1 MQRILTIALFF
12 CLSANTLMAETLT
25 PQETVRLLI
34 TSIQKNDL
42 QSVLDTADLV
52 KIASHPR
59 HARDPKDLVAYLKKI
74 DLKKLQ
80 FQQIKISPL
89 PQQTTIRV
97 IAPIS
102 CDFDVVLQKATQ
114 ERQEDHYMIVAVHP

>member
-1 MQRILTIALFF
+1 MKRSVIIALLF
-12 CLSANTLMAETLT
+12 CLSASTLIAETLT
-25 PQETVRLLI
+25 PQEMVRLLI

-42 QSVLDTADLV
+42 QGVLDTADLV

-59 HARDPKDLVAYLKKI
+59 HARYPKDLVAFLRKI
-74 DLKKLQ
+74 DLNKLQ
-80 FQQIKISPL
+80 FQQIKIGPL
-89 PQQTTIRV
+89 PQETTVRL

>member
-1 MQRILTIALFF
+1 MRRILTLILFF
-12 CLSANTLMAETLT
+12 CLAANTLVAETLT

-42 QSVLDTADLV
+42 QGVLDTADLE

-59 HARDPKDLVAYLKKI
+59 HARNPKALVAFLKKI

-80 FQQIKISPL
+80 FQQIKLGPL
-89 PQQTTIRV
+89 PQQTTVRV

-114 ERQEDHYMIVAVHP
+114 ERQEDHYVIVAVHP